1 MSRISAAA
9 EDGRDCVVVV
19 TDLFATAF
27 LRTTWLR
34 KILGEKTAFLKDE
47 PSPSDLVDIIVK
59 QFKRYVIFYYESLN
73 LYPTSFLSLPRLLLL
88 TKEADSEFSPGSD

>member
-59 QFKRYVIFYYESLN
+59 QFKRYLRGTLVGEGERWNEGHTEYSALVRIS
-73 LYPTSFLSLPRLLLL
+73 RDILL
-88 TKEADSEFSPGSD
+88 